1 MSFRT
6 EEKILSNCSQNNL
19 FKIFLSKNE
28 ATKIHEDRIIS
39 SLYFDNKFF
48 QMFKDSEEGCV
59 PRKKIRLRKYSN
71 SDKINFEI
79 KISSVEGRYKTTKI
93 INNKEYQKFIKHG
106 IFDSSYGL
114 CFPVV
119 NIKYKRKYIKVF
131 SKRTTI
137 DSNIEYQDYTSKKII
152 KDDFNQIIEI
162 KTSINEDLNKLNSNF
177 PFRRSRFSKYSEAIK
192 MLKIKN

>member
-1 MSFRT
+1 MLKTF
-6 EEKILSNCSQNNL
+6 LSNN
-19 FKIFLSKNE
+19 K
-28 ATKIHEDRIIS
+28 ATKIHDDRVIS

-59 PRKKIRLRKYSN
+59 PRKKIRIRKYSN
-71 SDKINFEI
+71 SDLINFEI

-93 INNKEYQKFIKHG
+93 IDNKEYKKFIKYG
-106 IFDSSYGL
+106 IFDNLYGL
-114 CFPVV
+114 CLPVI
-119 NIKYKRKYIKVF
+119 NIKYQRKYIKVF
-131 SKRTTI
+131 SQRTTI
-137 DSNIEYQDYTSKKII
+137 DSNIEYQNYISKKII
-152 KDDFNQIIEI
+152 KDHFNQIIEI

>member
-6 EEKILSNCSQNNL
+6 EEKILSNCLQNNL
-19 FKIFLSKNE
+19 IKSFLSKNN
-28 ATKIHEDRIIS
+28 ANKIHDDREIS

-71 SDKINFEI
+71 SNKINFEI
-79 KISSVEGRYKTTKI
+79 KTSSVEGRYKTSKT
-93 INNKEYQKFIKHG
+93 INDKEYHKFIRDG
-106 IFDSSYGL
+106 IFDSLYGM
-114 CFPVV
+114 CFPVI
-119 NIKYKRKYIKVF
+119 NIKYKRKYVEVF
-131 SKRTTI
+131 LKRLTI
-137 DSNIEYQDYTSKKII
+137 DSNIEYQDYISKKII

-177 PFRRSRFSKYSEAIK
+177 PFRRSRFSKYSEAVK